1 MAVTVDRTQ
10 DRNQMLLRFHKEHP
24 KASYAQLGK
33 MFAISK
39 QRAWLLVHRNPAR
52 EKRKEKRDELFRQN
66 LYRSI
71 QLWQGVVGEV
81 FTLTRPRQY
90 YRRQQEIRN
99 ELNEREGVMLLKQG
113 LSGETE
119 NH

>member
-1 MAVTVDRTQ
+1 MVVTAARTQ

-39 QRAWLLVHRNPAR
+39 QRSWYLVQRSQAR
-52 EKRKEKRDELFRQN
+52 EKRKEERRDKLFRQN

-71 QLWQGVVGEV
+71 QPWQRVIGEV
-81 FTLTRPRQY
+81 FALTRPRQY
-90 YRRQQEIRN
+90 YRRQLEIRN
-99 ELNEREGVMLLKQG
+99 EV
-113 LSGETE
+113 
-119 NH
+119 